1 MSGVTAYPA
10 CGACHQ
16 APKVSLPPFA
26 CPFEGRAQVVADAD
40 GGRVRPPGAGHDSQ
54 LRPHTV
60 PRLRATSSGCAQVC
74 GNERQPGA
82 CRVPGMHG
90 GGHSTQPQM
99 LRPADRHRQPRA
111 PAHDGDDAGA
121 TMLPNAASPSAV
133 VRGLFVLLR
142 VTPSPANGAFLCESR
157 RPAVHCR
164 RLLNRCIRAP
174 RPPPRACPS
183 PVIPGAPRLRTARV
197 EADISPTGEARPPK
211 LPTTVLSSL
220 AVTPK

>member
-26 CPFEGRAQVVADAD
+26 CPFEGRTQVVADAD

-133 VRGLFVLLR
+133 VRGLVVLLHHR
-142 VTPSPANGAFLCESR
+142 PMGPSSVNRDARRCTAGAYSTAVFGPHGPHRGHARHRLSQGPRGSARRGWRPTFRPQVKLARRNCRQRCSR
-157 RPAVHCR
+157 RW
-164 RLLNRCIRAP
+164 L
-174 RPPPRACPS
+174 
-183 PVIPGAPRLRTARV
+183 
-197 EADISPTGEARPPK
+197 
-211 LPTTVLSSL
+211 
-220 AVTPK
+220 